1 MLNFATLP
9 ALGLLAPRPWPLRAR
24 PTPAPVPRPEPQP
37 QPHAATPR
45 LLPLA
50 ILSTGKALPSRC
62 VASSSLDIE
71 LGHAAGWVERKSG
84 IHHRHY
90 AAADETQAG
99 LAAAALRDAMARGGI
114 RPESIDLL
122 LSASGVPDQALP
134 AMSCRI
140 LEPAGLPA
148 GTPAFDVNASCLGFL
163 AALQMAAG
171 LLASGAYKR
180 IAITAADLA
189 SRGVDW
195 ADPEA
200 SLIFG
205 DGAAAVI
212 VEAGDGT
219 QGIVTQRFETHPAGK
234 ALCEVRA
241 GGTARN
247 PRVGVQPQ
255 DYLFAMQGKA
265 VFRFVSTLLDGFL
278 ERLFDGSDRRLA
290 DIDLIVPHQAS
301 HLSMQHLRKRL
312 GLPTERV
319 VDIYATHG
327 NQVCASLPTALH
339 AAVEAGRAARGQQVL
354 MLGSAAGITL
364 GGMVLAL

>member
-1 MLNFATLP
+1 MLNFASLP
-9 ALGLLAPRPWPLRAR
+9 ALGALSALPRFEWL
-24 PTPAPVPRPEPQP
+24 PAQKPQRTPQP
-37 QPHAATPR
+37 QRASAALT
-45 LLPLA
+45 PLA
-50 ILSTGKALPSRC
+50 LLASGKALPSRC
-62 VASSSLDIE
+62 VPSSALDAQ

-84 IHHRHY
+84 IVQRHH
-90 AAADETQAG
+90 ATGGDSQAE

-114 RPESIDLL
+114 KPQSIDLL
-122 LSASGVPDQALP
+122 LSTSGVPDQALP
-134 AMSCRI
+134 SMGCRI

-171 LLASGAYKR
+171 LLASGAYRR

-189 SRGVDW
+189 SRGIDW
-195 ADPEA
+195 QDPEA

-212 VEAGDGT
+212 VEAGDG
-219 QGIVTQRFETHPAGK
+219 QRGIVTQRFETHPAGK
-234 ALCEVRA
+234 ALCEIRA

-247 PRVGVQPQ
+247 PRVGVLPQ

-265 VFRFVSTLLDGFL
+265 VFRFVSTLLEGFMQ
-278 ERLFDGSDRRLA
+278 RLFQGSGRSLA
-290 DIDLIVPHQAS
+290 EMDLVVPHQAS
-301 HLSMQHLRKRL
+301 HLSMQHLQRRL
-312 GLPTERV
+312 GVPAERV
-319 VDIYATHG
+319 MDIYATHG

-339 AAVEAGRAARGQQVL
+339 EALDRGRAVRGEQLL

>member
-1 MLNFATLP
+1 MHTLP
-9 ALGLLAPRPWPLRAR
+9 
-24 PTPAPVPRPEPQP
+24 PTPSAPER
-37 QPHAATPR
+37 T

-50 ILSTGKALPSRC
+50 ILATGKALPSRR
-62 VASSSLDIE
+62 VPSAALDAE
-71 LGHAAGWVERKSG
+71 LGRAPGWVQQKSG
-84 IHHRHY
+84 IAQRHY
-90 AAADETQAG
+90 ASPHESQAE
-99 LAAAALRDAMARGGI
+99 LAATALRDALARGGI
-114 RPESIDLL
+114 APGSIDLL

-140 LEPAGLPA
+140 LEPAGLAA

-171 LLASGAYKR
+171 LLASGAYRR
-180 IAITAADLA
+180 IAITASDLA
-189 SRGVDW
+189 SRGIDW

-212 VEAGDGT
+212 VEAGAPG
-219 QGIVTQRFETHPAGK
+219 QGIVMQRFETHPSGK
-234 ALCEVRA
+234 QMCEVRA

-247 PRVGVQPQ
+247 PRTGVVAQ
-255 DYLFAMQGKA
+255 DYLFAMQGRA
-265 VFRFVSTLLDGFL
+265 VFKLVSGLLDGFL
-278 ERLFDGSDRRLA
+278 QRLFQGSGRGLS

-301 HLSMQHLRKRL
+301 HLSMQHLQKRL
-312 GLPTERV
+312 DVPAQRV
-319 VDIYATHG
+319 VDIYAQHG

-339 AAVEAGRAARGQQVL
+339 EALAGGRARRGSQLL
-354 MLGSAAGITL
+354 MLGSAAGVTL

>member
-1 MLNFATLP
+1 MLASN
-9 ALGLLAPRPWPLRAR
+9 
-24 PTPAPVPRPEPQP
+24 PAP
-37 QPHAATPR
+37 A

-50 ILSTGKALPSRC
+50 LLATGKALPSRC
-62 VASSSLDIE
+62 VSSAALD
-71 LGHAAGWVERKSG
+71 LQFGHAPGYVLHKSG
-84 IHHRHY
+84 IHQRHY
-90 AAADETQAG
+90 ASATENQAE

-114 RPESIDLL
+114 RPGSIDLL
-122 LSASGVPDQALP
+122 LSTSGVPDQALP

-140 LEPAGLPA
+140 LEPAGLAA

-180 IAITAADLA
+180 IAITACDLA
-189 SRGVDW
+189 SRGIDW

-212 VEAGDGT
+212 IEAGQPGT
-219 QGIVTQRFETHPAGK
+219 SEQGILMQRFETHPAGK
-234 ALCEVRA
+234 HMCQVRA

-247 PRVGVQPQ
+247 PRNGVVPQ
-255 DYLFAMQGKA
+255 DYLFAMQGRA
-265 VFRFVSTLLDGFL
+265 VFKFVAGLLDGFVQ
-278 ERLFDGSDRRLA
+278 RLFSGSGRGLD

-312 GLPTERV
+312 NVPLSRV
-319 VDIYATHG
+319 MDIYASHG
-327 NQVCASLPTALH
+327 NQVCASIPTALH
-339 AAVEAGRAARGQQVL
+339 EALDSGRARRGSRVL
-354 MLGSAAGITL
+354 MLGSAAGVTL

>member
-1 MLNFATLP
+1 MLDA
-9 ALGLLAPRPWPLRAR
+9 
-24 PTPAPVPRPEPQP
+24 Q
-37 QPHAATPR
+37 
-45 LLPLA
+45 
-50 ILSTGKALPSRC
+50 
-62 VASSSLDIE
+62 
-71 LGHAAGWVERKSG
+71 LGHAPGWVERKSG
-84 IHHRHY
+84 IHQRHY
-90 AAADETQAG
+90 ASADESQAE
-99 LAAAALRDAMARGGI
+99 LAAAALRDAMRRGGI
-114 RPESIDLL
+114 RPDSIDLL

-134 AMSCRI
+134 AMCCRI

-212 VEAGDGT
+212 VEAGDG
-219 QGIVTQRFETHPAGK
+219 QRGIVTQRFETHPSGK
-234 ALCEVRA
+234 SLCEVRA
-241 GGTARN
+241 GGTQRN
-247 PRVGVQPQ
+247 PRAGVLPQ

-265 VFRFVSTLLDGFL
+265 VFRFVSTLFDGFMQ
-278 ERLFDGSDRRLA
+278 RLFQGTGSSVVDM
-290 DIDLIVPHQAS
+290 DLVVPHQAS
-301 HLSMQHLRKRL
+301 HLSMQHLQKRL
-312 GLPTERV
+312 GLPAERV
-319 VDIYATHG
+319 VDIYASHG

-339 AAVEAGRAARGQQVL
+339 EAVAGGRTQRGQQLL

-364 GGMVLAL
+364 GGMVLVV